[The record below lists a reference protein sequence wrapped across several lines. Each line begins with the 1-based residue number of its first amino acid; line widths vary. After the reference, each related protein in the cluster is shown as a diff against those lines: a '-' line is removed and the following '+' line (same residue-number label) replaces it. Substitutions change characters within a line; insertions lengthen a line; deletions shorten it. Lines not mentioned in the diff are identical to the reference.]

1 MAEKRRWGQQ
11 ARWEVL
17 ELQIR
22 QTDGVTEPWEAELW
36 YSRSSRRQPGKRQP
50 GAEGVK
56 PQLKW
61 AVPHFPWETKQ
72 RLLSLIIPL
81 TSSGKAPH
89 ALPLSFAVLGIT
101 ACHCCFVFS
110 GSWNESSESSC
121 HWGLHQCHKDAAWQL
136 YFIVFSRRSLLR
148 RSALRSTV

>member
-11 ARWEVL
+11 AQMGGAGSANQADWCCNGTLGSRAMV
-17 ELQIR
+17 
-22 QTDGVTEPWEAELW
+22 
-36 YSRSSRRQPGKRQP
+36 SRSSRRQPGKRQP

-61 AVPHFPWETKQ
+61 AVAHFPWETKQ

-81 TSSGKAPH
+81 TSSCKAPC
-89 ALPLSFAVLGIT
+89 ALPLSSAVLGIT

-110 GSWNESSESSC
+110 GSWNVCSESSC
-121 HWGLHQCHKDAAWQL
+121 HWGLQQCHKDAAWQL
-136 YFIVFSRRSLLR
+136 YFIAFSRGPLLR